1 MILEALIK
9 IVCVVAVML
18 LSVAYMILA
27 ERKIAGWIQDRIGPN
42 RAGPRGIVQPICD
55 GLKLL
60 FKEDY
65 TPGHVSRLLFIIAPA
80 ITMGLAVAAF
90 AVIPFGGEIE
100 IAGRMIPLQIAPVDI
115 GILFILAAGSLGVYG
130 VLLGGWA
137 SNNKYS
143 FIGGLRVA
151 AQMLSYETPLA
162 LAILSIVMLS
172 GSIRLEKIVQLQID
186 GGPACLGWNV
196 FSQPLVFLIFL
207 VCIFAETKRVPFD
220 LTECEQELVGGY
232 HTEYSSMKFGLYF
245 LGEYAHMIVASSLAI
260 VLFFGGWHVPFITS
274 HDSSIT
280 AAALRCICFY
290 VKLWMF
296 IYFYMWV
303 RWTLPRFRIDQ
314 VMRIGWKAGVLGG
327 LALLMINA
335 LIMYLFPNDG
345 LQSRT
350 VQLAANVALFIVAV
364 LAVGYSKTELSVE
377 NQPVSLEKIDD
388 TIEC

>member
-27 ERKIAGWIQDRIGPN
+27 ERKIAAWIQDRVGPN
-42 RAGPRGIVQPICD
+42 RAGPRGIIQPICD

-90 AVIPFGGEIE
+90 AVIPFGGQVQ
-100 IAGRMIPLQIAPVDI
+100 IAGRLISLQIAPVDI

-143 FIGGLRVA
+143 FLGGLRVA

-162 LAILSIVMLS
+162 LAILNIIMLS
-172 GSIRLEKIVQLQID
+172 GSVQLETIVQQQIE
-186 GGPACLGWNV
+186 GGTACLGWNV
-196 FSQPLVFLIFL
+196 FSQPLVFLVFL

-245 LGEYAHMIVASSLAI
+245 LGEYAHMIVASSLAL

-274 HDSSIT
+274 NESTIT
-280 AAALRCICFY
+280 AAALRCLCFY
-290 VKLWMF
+290 VKMWMC
-296 IYFYMWV
+296 IYVYMWV

-327 LALLMINA
+327 LMLLITNA
-335 LIMYLFPNDG
+335 LIMYLLPEDG
-345 LQSRT
+345 PWSRS
-350 VQLAANVALFIVAV
+350 VQLLANVALFIVAV
-364 LAVGYSKTELSVE
+364 LAVGFSKTELSVE
-377 NQPVSLEKIDD
+377 NQPVSLDRIDE
-388 TIEC
+388 TVT

>member
-1 MILEALIK
+1 MILTTLI
-9 IVCVVAVML
+9 IIICVVAVML

-42 RAGPRGIVQPICD
+42 RAGPRGIIQPICD

-65 TPGHVSRLLFIIAPA
+65 TPGNVSRLLFIIAPA

-90 AVIPFGGEIE
+90 AVIPFGGEIQ
-100 IAGRMIPLQIAPVDI
+100 IGDRLIPLQIASVDI

-143 FIGGLRVA
+143 FFGGLRVA
-151 AQMLSYETPLA
+151 VQMLSYETPMA
-162 LAILSIVMLS
+162 LAILSIIMLS
-172 GSIRLEKIVQLQID
+172 GSIQLEKIVQLQID
-186 GGPACLGWNV
+186 GGPAFLGWNV

-232 HTEYSSMKFGLYF
+232 HTEYASMKFGLYF
-245 LGEYAHMIVASSLAI
+245 LGEYAHMIVASSLAL

-274 HDSSIT
+274 NEPSIGAT
-280 AAALRCICFY
+280 ILRCVCFY
-290 VKLWMF
+290 VKLWIF

-327 LALLMINA
+327 LMLLMLNA
-335 LIMYLFPNDG
+335 LILYLFPNDG
-345 LQSRT
+345 WASRF

-377 NQPVSLEKIDD
+377 NQPVSLERIDEV
-388 TIEC
+388 TQ

>member
-1 MILEALIK
+1 MLLEALIK
-9 IVCVVAVML
+9 IVCVIAVML
-18 LSVAYMILA
+18 LTVAYMILA

-42 RAGPRGIVQPICD
+42 RAGPRGIIQPFCD

-90 AVIPFGGEIE
+90 AVIPFGGSFEIG
-100 IAGRMIPLQIAPVDI
+100 GRTIHLQIARVDI
-115 GILFILAAGSLGVYG
+115 GILFLLAAGSLGVYG

-143 FIGGLRVA
+143 FLGGLRVA
-151 AQMLSYETPLA
+151 AQMLSYETPMA
-162 LAILSIVMLS
+162 LAILNIILLS
-172 GSIRLEKIVQLQID
+172 GSIRLEEIVQQQID
-186 GGPACLGWNV
+186 GGWACLGWNV
-196 FSQPLVFLIFL
+196 CSQPLVFLIFL
-207 VCIFAETKRVPFD
+207 ICIFAETKRLPFD

-245 LGEYAHMIVASSLAI
+245 LGEYAHIIVASSLAI

-274 HDSSIT
+274 NEPSIG
-280 AAALRCICFY
+280 AAALRCLCFY

-314 VMRIGWKAGVLGG
+314 VMRIGWKAGVIGG
-327 LALLMINA
+327 LALLMLNA
-335 LIMYLFPNDG
+335 LIMYLFPDDG
-345 LQSRT
+345 YQAWA
-350 VQLAANVALFIVAV
+350 VQLIANVALFVVAI
-364 LAVGYSKTELSVE
+364 LAVGFSKTELSVE
-377 NQPVSLEKIDD
+377 NQPVSLDRIDE
-388 TIEC
+388 TVG